1 MKRIADRLR
10 LFRETLA
17 SSGGFT
23 LIELMIVVVII
34 SILAGSAVMI
44 FRGSVDKTKK
54 TTVESDFAVFETA
67 LEQYRVNHDAFP
79 STEEGLQKLIDDGLL
94 KNKKKTLLDPWGNPY
109 VYRYPSES
117 GKDEPEIISY
127 GADGKPG
134 GDANNAD
141 LRNLE
146 E

>member
-1 MKRIADRLR
+1 MRKITDRFKL
-10 LFRETLA
+10 LRETLA
-17 SSGGFT
+17 SSAGFT

-44 FRGSVDKTKK
+44 FRGSVEKTKK
-54 TTVESDFAVFETA
+54 TTVENDFAVFETA
-67 LEQYRVNHDAFP
+67 IEAYRSLHDSP
-79 STEEGLQKLIDDGLL
+79 PTTEEGLQKLIDEGLL

-134 GDANNAD
+134 GDGVNTD
-141 LRNLE
+141 LRNLDE
-146 E
+146 